1 MNSKD
6 QFITSYNIARKC
18 DVIFSEI
25 VTTDQFS
32 EISRNI
38 DYKILSE
45 NENFIFYQ
53 NNKLELFD
61 NAVIFSN
68 TMMIENL
75 FFYLKNIKNIKN
87 INLITH
93 QTDLSINKKQF
104 NNRPKCIDFWY
115 TPNLNYKHQNLRP
128 IPLGLAND
136 YSKKNLTLDHITNK
150 LNIKDNKDK
159 LRKIYVNFVPNT
171 NEKKRNNLIE
181 ILKNRKDVTFD
192 LPNLSLD
199 EYRDKIFNHK
209 YVLCP
214 PGNGIDTH
222 RLWETLYLGSTPVV
236 EKIAGYEKY
245 LELPIIFYEN
255 FNEINI
261 KLLEEKYS
269 SIKNMSNDFL
279 NIDYWMTIVKNNQ
292 NMINKSKKTTIITNA
307 KIDFLYHKKN
317 RFKRFIESK
326 IKKMT
331 YLIKKI
337 NIKISNA

>member
-1 MNSKD
+1 MYLRD
-6 QFITSYNIARKC
+6 QIITSYNIARKC

-25 VTTDQFS
+25 VTIDQFS

-45 NENFIFYQ
+45 SESFIFYQ

-68 TMMIENL
+68 TMMVENL
-75 FFYLKNIKNIKN
+75 FFYLKKLKNIKN

-104 NNRPKCIDFWY
+104 NKRPDCVNYWF
-115 TPNLNYKHQNLRP
+115 TPNLNYKHQNLKP

-136 YSKKNLTLDHITNK
+136 YSSKNLKIDHITNN
-150 LNIKDNKDK
+150 LNKKSNKDK
-159 LRKIYVNFVPNT
+159 LIKIYVNFVPNT

-181 ILKNRKDVTFD
+181 VLKDRKNVTFD
-192 LPNLSLD
+192 LPHLTLE
-199 EYRDKIFNHK
+199 EYRDKIYNHK

-236 EKIAGYEKY
+236 EKIPGYEQY
-245 LELPIIFYEN
+245 LEFPIIFYEN
-255 FNEINI
+255 VNEINI
-261 KLLEEKYS
+261 ETLEEKYN
-269 SIKNMSNDFL
+269 SISNLSNDFL
-279 NIDYWMTIVKNNQ
+279 NVDYWMKIVKNYQ
-292 NMINKSKKTTIITNA
+292 NMPNKSEKITITTNS
-307 KIDFLYHKKN
+307 KIDLIYHKKN
-317 RFKRFIESK
+317 RFNRFIESK
-326 IKKMT
+326 IKKIIF
-331 YLIKKI
+331 LIKKI
-337 NIKISNA
+337 NKKFSNA